1 MEAFSNGLSSAAHR
15 WGFDIQLNEHK
26 RATEFTQTLVQIFQE
41 KSELQSTYAR
51 GLSRLSVRLRDALG
65 SAYEGSVHNSFLR
78 VVSALETEA
87 KLHQQFAS
95 GLADGLLQ
103 PWTQLVEN
111 LNKSRKPLKVEIS
124 KVTNK
129 FLTLF
134 STELRTRKKLYLAYK
149 TCERSLHARSQ
160 RTHSPLKP
168 TDVRLGNG
176 DVECKTDGLASLHTG
191 RLCSPSRVSAAPRRM
206 PYSFRSQSPNPG
218 TQAYQTE
225 RTSTLDSRISRHH
238 SERSATLP
246 SRSGSAF
253 STDRGSHSSADKAD
267 SLVEKTKAVCL
278 ATLIDH
284 YRTCMATEDCRV
296 EWHTTLLKS
305 IQNLRILERQRL
317 DALVKGLNVY
327 KNLFDQSIVSIQTA
341 LSDLTAAVKSA
352 DPSADLDLFRK
363 RSQLATADLTK
374 VPNSPTPE
382 QPFYDNP
389 TLKSA
394 VGCSQQRLLEVPG
407 EHLIFN
413 LQTSSSTLST
423 GVDSQTSK
431 QVNNAF
437 ANHQGEVLPATN
449 SAQSIPS
456 RLRESLTRECLF
468 TQLEMLSKEVVK
480 ERRTKQGLTNLVQV
494 YAREPAYS
502 DEPTY
507 CEARRRLY
515 VSRVRLTYLTNCRQ
529 KSIYSLMCLLSA
541 PGSQSAP
548 DLLPKHIYAEALV
561 RAGFYNLPWISSIS
575 PTPGSNSSLPPSAVR
590 WIPLPDLDEETSFRR
605 LSRPLEWPPFTASDA
620 PCEDLNEGLFEWEL
634 ERLVQRDM
642 EEQTAISAFTGE
654 LYWENIDLIDGDTV
668 EDSSLSSVKNG
679 IKEGISSPLML
690 RRNSNPQFKKSSEIS
705 NFGANDSLLK
715 KTGLTKR
722 LTTEHNVPNRYS
734 SRPSKDI
741 DHSVPSVTDSLTD
754 KANKPVVHDNRS
766 KFLGGSRFRGIS
778 IGRNNTTSSKSEANQ
793 TSSPPVSPNS
803 FGSSVTSPISVQLS
817 LPSDASS
824 HELKQPT
831 SSRSSFWLRT
841 RLFSRKHSEK
851 EASPSSTHCKQ
862 DTDNEHTNLL
872 KLSSDETA
880 SNDVLKPMTVLDKSL
895 WPSTISLHCL
905 GWAKVERDYKARTS
919 QELSLQAGD
928 IVSIYRKDNELW
940 WFGELNGTKGR
951 FPVSHV
957 EEF

>member
-1 MEAFSNGLSSAAHR
+1 MLKFSSSLTCVCTPFA
-15 WGFDIQLNEHK
+15 
-26 RATEFTQTLVQIFQE
+26 VQ
-41 KSELQSTYAR
+41 
-51 GLSRLSVRLRDALG
+51 
-65 SAYEGSVHNSFLR
+65 
-78 VVSALETEA
+78 
-87 KLHQQFAS
+87 
-95 GLADGLLQ
+95 
-103 PWTQLVEN
+103 
-111 LNKSRKPLKVEIS
+111 
-124 KVTNK
+124 
-129 FLTLF
+129 
-134 STELRTRKKLYLAYK
+134 
-149 TCERSLHARSQ
+149 
-160 RTHSPLKP
+160 
-168 TDVRLGNG
+168 
-176 DVECKTDGLASLHTG
+176 
-191 RLCSPSRVSAAPRRM
+191 
-206 PYSFRSQSPNPG
+206 
-218 TQAYQTE
+218 
-225 RTSTLDSRISRHH
+225 
-238 SERSATLP
+238 
-246 SRSGSAF
+246 
-253 STDRGSHSSADKAD
+253 
-267 SLVEKTKAVCL
+267 
-278 ATLIDH
+278 
-284 YRTCMATEDCRV
+284 
-296 EWHTTLLKS
+296 S

-437 ANHQGEVLPATN
+437 ANHQVSSTTTSNRSGILTD
-449 SAQSIPS
+449 
-456 RLRESLTRECLF
+456 SLTACFRISSRVS
-468 TQLEMLSKEVVK
+468 ML
-480 ERRTKQGLTNLVQV
+480 RGLTNLVQV

-605 LSRPLEWPPFTASDA
+605 LSRPLEWPPFPASDA

-705 NFGANDSLLK
+705 NFGAKDSLLK

-722 LTTEHNVPNRYS
+722 QTTEHNVPNRYS